1 RSVGEGGS
9 GLMAAAV
16 TGGAPEES
24 PTGASEAMA
33 RPRTPAVR
41 NSAPPSGTNKRRP
54 APRASIARDTL
65 FALSGR
71 TADLPPAVRSGQAAA
86 VTRPASGRGML
97 LGGAVST
104 DALGSCIP
112 DLPASSDVFVWM
124 RNQG

>member
-1 RSVGEGGS
+1 MLSYRSVGEGGC

-24 PTGASEAMA
+24 PTRASEAMA

-41 NSAPPSGTNKRRP
+41 NSAPPRGTNNRRP

-71 TADLPPAVRSGQAAA
+71 TADTLPAVRSGHAA
-86 VTRPASGRGML
+86 VTRSASGRGSML
-97 LGGAVST
+97 LGGAHST
-104 DALGSCIP
+104 D
-112 DLPASSDVFVWM
+112 
-124 RNQG
+124 